1 MSESLNEASRPAHG
15 FLVPLPSH
23 TVERSEPSAA
33 SLRRLVVLS
42 RGVSGDLDLDR
53 TLSSICRGVVEGLG
67 FGVAVVNLVLPD
79 GGLLV
84 DYRLL
89 DHDDTVPVW
98 LPQGPLPGGGGPGQP
113 WDPRDGLLAPLRTAR
128 SGLLGVLSVD
138 LPDDG
143 CRPGADQLTLL
154 EAYAEQASVALE
166 NAALHTRLVEH
177 GAARDTALLQL
188 TALVD
193 NAPMAIVEH
202 DMAGIVRRWNGAAE
216 RIFGWTAAEVIGQ
229 PLPVL
234 PPDELQDRL
243 GELTA
248 NGPTR
253 RREARIGVN
262 LSPLQLQPGL
272 ADTVRSVLAATG
284 LAPEALT
291 LELTEDV
298 VPEDVDGAVR
308 VLRELRSLGVTVA
321 IDDFGAGY
329 SSLGYLKQLPVQ
341 VVKIDRSLVQ
351 GVDRDPAARALLDAV
366 VTLIARLGMTAVAEG
381 AETVEQG
388 DLLEQLGC
396 PIAQGFLLALPMRE
410 ADASR
415 LLSVGVPS
423 SPAVR
428 RA

>member
-1 MSESLNEASRPAHG
+1 M
-15 FLVPLPSH
+15 
-23 TVERSEPSAA
+23 
-33 SLRRLVVLS
+33 
-42 RGVSGDLDLDR
+42 
-53 TLSSICRGVVEGLG
+53 
-67 FGVAVVNLVLPD
+67 
-79 GGLLV
+79 
-84 DYRLL
+84 
-89 DHDDTVPVW
+89 
-98 LPQGPLPGGGGPGQP
+98 
-113 WDPRDGLLAPLRTAR
+113 
-128 SGLLGVLSVD
+128 
-138 LPDDG
+138 
-143 CRPGADQLTLL
+143 
-154 EAYAEQASVALE
+154 
-166 NAALHTRLVEH
+166 
-177 GAARDTALLQL
+177 
-188 TALVD
+188 
-193 NAPMAIVEH
+193 
-202 DMAGIVRRWNGAAE
+202 
-216 RIFGWTAAEVIGQ
+216 
-229 PLPVL
+229 
-234 PPDELQDRL
+234 
-243 GELTA
+243 
-248 NGPTR
+248 
-253 RREARIGVN
+253 
-262 LSPLQLQPGL
+262 
-272 ADTVRSVLAATG
+272 RSVLAATR

-381 AETVEQG
+381 AETVEQW